1 MEHVEANLRDN
12 DAAAVT
18 LEQRTLRALK
28 DADRTARLLKH
39 LFERDGAVDIVA
51 AFSKGLIRPDA
62 YLVVSICDAGGHVIL
77 SSEARAVGRHAAPG
91 DVGAQRHRRGH
102 RARARAPLH
111 AAEAGRGDARGHRSQ
126 DRRAAHPH
134 VRGERAAP
142 AAERRGAPP
151 AQRARDVQPGPNGRR
166 LLHGRSSLI
175 MHSRLPPVPPAPC
188 PLPIPRCPS
197 STSTG

>member
-51 AFSKGLIRPDA
+51 AYSKGLIRPDA
-62 YLVVSICDAGGHVIL
+62 YLVVGICDAGGHVIL

-102 RARARAPLH
+102 RARARAPRHYTRLKPDEATLAGIVH
-111 AAEAGRGDARGHRSQ
+111 KIGVLPILTYAENAPHLLQNVAALRPRSGRGTCSR
-126 DRRAAHPH
+126 DRTDD
-134 VRGERAAP
+134 GCCT
-142 AAERRGAPP
+142 G
-151 AQRARDVQPGPNGRR
+151 GRR
-166 LLHGRSSLI
+166 
-175 MHSRLPPVPPAPC
+175 
-188 PLPIPRCPS
+188 
-197 STSTG
+197 

>member
-77 SSEARAVGRHAAPG
+77 SSEGRAVGRHAAPG

-102 RARARAPLH
+102 AHVLARHCTRLKPDEATLAGIVHKIGVLLILTYAENAPHLLQNV
-111 AAEAGRGDARGHRSQ
+111 AALRPRSGRGTCSR
-126 DRRAAHPH
+126 DRTDD
-134 VRGERAAP
+134 GCCT
-142 AAERRGAPP
+142 G
-151 AQRARDVQPGPNGRR
+151 GRR
-166 LLHGRSSLI
+166 
-175 MHSRLPPVPPAPC
+175 
-188 PLPIPRCPS
+188 
-197 STSTG
+197 